1 MQNRWLCRVY
11 EELKGTMNILFF
23 LTPKQ
28 DVAFIYNDF
37 TLRQTLEKMEHHRYS
52 SIPILNRKGEYVGTI
67 TEGDLLWG
75 IKNAYNLSMEQAE
88 DMPVMSLPRKR
99 DNSPVRVDTTMDDL
113 VFASMQQNFVPVID
127 DKNSFIGIIKRKDI
141 IQYCYDRY
149 KKENP
154 MEKRRKSFLAQ
165 ASVY

>member
-28 DVAFIYNDF
+28 DVAFIDNDF
-37 TLRQTLEKMEHHRYS
+37 TLRQTSEKMEHHRYS